1 MQVILNLANSMGLNV
16 IAEGIELQ
24 EHVEELSKG
33 GYELGQ
39 GYYYSRPLKVE
50 AFEQFLA
57 EQR

>member
-1 MQVILNLANSMGLNV
+1 MGLNV